1 MVPAQCFEVKTFM
14 GAFIY
19 RLYPMSWE
27 PVEGR
32 ELGPV
37 FSSGVSPLRD
47 GAGLVSSHVSEE
59 DVGHEALVA

>member
-1 MVPAQCFEVKTFM
+1 MGPAQCFEVKTFM
-14 GAFIY
+14 EAFID

-32 ELGPV
+32 KLRPM
-37 FSSGVSPLRD
+37 FSSGASPLRD
-47 GAGLVSSHVSEE
+47 RAGLVLSHVSEE